1 MLSTRKQT
9 SFAQKPSEWATQHVQ
24 GKCKGEMQGKLQ
36 RSKGWVILS
45 QLQVLQALTKTHTGG
60 FCQEKP
66 TQTLR

>member
-9 SFAQKPSEWATQHVQ
+9 SFAQKPSECATQHVQ
-24 GKCKGEMQGKLQ
+24 GKCKQ

-45 QLQVLQALTKTHTGG
+45 QLQVIQALTKTHTGG
-60 FCQEKP
+60 FYQEKP